1 MRRRSISRRSAGL
14 YGALIAAIG
23 VSGWFSYS
31 TIYNSSSASASGVAR
46 TVTVARG
53 TVESSVSASGN
64 ISAGETESPTFG
76 TSGTLTSLTVSV
88 GSKVAKG
95 QVLGRISASDAK
107 SALAT
112 AKATLANDQQTLATA
127 LAGGTTSQRAQ
138 TASSLSSAKLQLSSA
153 QQTLATNQ
161 ATLAG
166 AKQQLVV
173 DQRLGCPAGASSSAS
188 SSGGGATT
196 PSSSSSS
203 ASTGSSSGT
212 TTTTTPSTTTTT
224 PSTSGGTRTTQAVTA
239 TSAPVAST
247 GSTSTVTTTAVTL
260 TANINAGGAATTYV
274 FQYGQKASYGSTTAR
289 ASAGSGTT
297 AATFDVTIH
306 GLKPAT
312 TYVYRVLA
320 KNAKGTSSGLV
331 QTFTTATPSCTS
343 DREAIASAQRT
354 VSQQLLT
361 VQQQEQSVATA
372 RANVDGAVDPSTVS
386 KARAQVAQD
395 QATVAADAKAVT
407 ETVLRAPISGT
418 VTAVNASVGDTVGS
432 SSSSSSSSSSGGGA
446 VTGGGATTDA
456 ATSGSGVVTIENLK
470 KLEVIAG
477 FAEADAIK
485 IKPGQPATVTLAAL
499 TSTTVAGKVTAVSPT
514 STVTS
519 NVVTYDVTIRLIDPP
534 ATVRDGMTA
543 DVAVVVSRKTNVLE
557 LASAAITSTGPVS
570 TVTVLAN
577 GKQTSTV
584 VTTGLVGASTT
595 EVLTGVKEGDVVVE
609 PTISVTASS
618 SSSTP
623 SNRTFGGGAFPAGG
637 FGGGP
642 P

>member
-1 MRRRSISRRSAGL
+1 MRRRSISRRGAGL

-23 VSGWFSYS
+23 IAGWFAYS
-31 TIYNSSSASASGVAR
+31 TIYDSSSASASGVAR

-64 ISAGETESPTFG
+64 VSAGETRSPTFG

-88 GSKVAKG
+88 GSKVTKG
-95 QVLGRISASDAK
+95 QVLGHISASDAK
-107 SALAT
+107 SALASAT
-112 AKATLANDQQTLATA
+112 ATLANDKQTLATA
-127 LAGGTTSQRAQ
+127 LAGGTPAQRAQ
-138 TASSLSSAKLQLSSA
+138 TASSLSSANLQLSSA
-153 QQTLATNQ
+153 EQTLAANQ
-161 ATLAG
+161 ATLA
-166 AKQQLVV
+166 AARQQLVV
-173 DQRLGCPAGASSSAS
+173 DQRLGCPAGASSSAA

-196 PSSSSSS
+196 PSSASASPSSSS
-203 ASTGSSSGT
+203 GAKTA
-212 TTTTTPSTTTTT
+212 TTPSTTATT
-224 PSTSGGTRTTQAVTA
+224 PSTSGGTRTTQAVAA

-247 GSTSTVTTTAVTL
+247 AATSTVTTTAVTL

-274 FQYGQKASYGSTTAR
+274 FQYGLKASYGSTTAR
-289 ASAGSGTT
+289 ASAGDGTT
-297 AATFDVTIH
+297 AATFDATIH

-312 TYVYRVLA
+312 TYVYRVVA

-331 QTFTTATPSCTS
+331 QTFTTATPSCTT
-343 DREAIASAQRT
+343 DRETIAGAQRT

-361 VQQQEQSVATA
+361 VQQQEQSVVTA
-372 RANVDGAVDPSTVS
+372 QANVDGAVDPSTVS

-418 VTAVNASVGDTVGS
+418 ITAVDASVGDTVGG
-432 SSSSSSSSSSGGGA
+432 SSSSSSGGGA
-446 VTGGGATTDA
+446 VTGGGASTNA
-456 ATSGSGVVTIENLK
+456 ASPGSGVVTIENLE
-470 KLEVIAG
+470 KLEVVAG
-477 FAEADAIK
+477 FAEADATK
-485 IKPGQPATVTLAAL
+485 IKVGQPATVTLAAL

-514 STVTS
+514 STVTN
-519 NVVTYDVTIRLIDPP
+519 NVVTYDVTISLIDPP

-543 DVAVVVSRKTNVLE
+543 DVAVVVARKANVLQ

-570 TVTVLAN
+570 TVTVLAH
-577 GKQTSTV
+577 GKQTTTV

-609 PTISVTASS
+609 HTISVTASS

-623 SNRTFGGGAFPAGG
+623 SNRTFGGGGFPAGG
-637 FGGGP
+637 FGAGP